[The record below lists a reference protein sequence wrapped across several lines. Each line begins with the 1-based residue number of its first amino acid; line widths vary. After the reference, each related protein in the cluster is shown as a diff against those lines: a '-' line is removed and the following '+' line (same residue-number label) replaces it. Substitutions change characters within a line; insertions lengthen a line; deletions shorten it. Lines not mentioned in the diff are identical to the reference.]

1 MLLRSLAAVLLLPA
15 SLLAEARATVL
26 PLVAQRVLPVQLLA
40 SLLAEPVETVLLLVL
55 LKPKRV
61 LHLVHQLAAQ
71 EPRPVQL
78 HVHQLVVLRAKLV
91 PLLRAVHQ
99 LVLLRVPLVP
109 LLASQLVAPT
119 AEANV
124 LLLAVLRAAPVP
136 LLASLLVVPT
146 VEANVL
152 LLVAPKTRAVLL
164 LASQLVVLKLLADRP
179 LAVVLDAATTLAKS
193 QN

>member
-1 MLLRSLAAVLLLPA
+1 M
-15 SLLAEARATVL
+15 
-26 PLVAQRVLPVQLLA
+26 
-40 SLLAEPVETVLLLVL
+40 
-55 LKPKRV
+55 
-61 LHLVHQLAAQ
+61 
-71 EPRPVQL
+71 QL

-136 LLASLLVVPT
+136 LLASLLV
-146 VEANVL
+146 
-152 LLVAPKTRAVLL
+152 APKTRAVLL